1 MKIKLKQMLHSKLI
15 SITFLFLIIFIASLF
30 VVPKIIV
37 SAEASELF
45 SYAPSTASETIPVEE
60 CLSCHQVPE
69 MFLPLESG
77 ERLYL
82 TVDPD
87 AFAASIHGQQEV
99 VCVDCHTEFTG
110 YPHPELAIE
119 NRREVS
125 IQLTQVCMN
134 CHPEEKDLY
143 AKGRHAQEFV
153 KGNLNTALCVDCH
166 TSHQVKDIRNSK
178 VEIAETCQKCHAGI
192 YEIYHSSVHGVALL
206 DDLNFD
212 VPTCSDCHEAHAN
225 TGPGDPG
232 FVLFSPKICESCHA
246 DEILMSKYGV
256 RADVFETY
264 VADFHGT
271 TVAIFEK
278 VSPDQET
285 NKPVCIDCHGVHD
298 IRSPDDENSSVM
310 KENLLET
317 CQRCHPEAT
326 SDFSDSWL
334 GHYTPD
340 LEHNP
345 LVYLVNLFYYVII
358 PGTMGGL
365 FLFIGTDV
373 WRRYKD
379 KRSDDS
385 GGEEE

>member
-1 MKIKLKQMLHSKLI
+1 MKNKLKHMLHSKPI
-15 SITFLFLIIFIASLF
+15 GILFILLIIFIVSLF
-30 VVPKIIV
+30 VFPEIGA
-37 SAEASELF
+37 SAETLGALSHVPMVE
-45 SYAPSTASETIPVEE
+45 TAAIAAEE
-60 CLSCHQVPE
+60 CLSCHQLPG
-69 MFLPLESG
+69 MFLPLENG
-77 ERLYL
+77 EELYL
-82 TVDPD
+82 TVDPE
-87 AFAASIHGQQEV
+87 AFANSIHGQQGK

-110 YPHPELAIE
+110 YPHPEFIIE

-143 AKGRHAQEFV
+143 ATGRHAQEFV

-166 TSHQVKDIRNSK
+166 SSHQVKDIRGSK
-178 VEIAETCQKCHAGI
+178 IEIAQTCQQCHAEV
-192 YEIYHSSVHGVALL
+192 YETYHDSVHGVALL
-206 DDLNFD
+206 DDQNFD
-212 VPTCSDCHEAHAN
+212 VPTCSDCHENHAN

-246 DEILMSKYGV
+246 DEALMSKYGI
-256 RADVFETY
+256 RPDVFESY

-278 VSPDQET
+278 ISPDQET
-285 NKPVCIDCHGVHD
+285 NKPVCVDCHGVHD

-317 CQRCHPEAT
+317 CHRCHPEAN
-326 SDFSDSWL
+326 SDFSDSWMS
-334 GHYTPD
+334 HYTPD

-365 FLFIGTDV
+365 IIFIGTDI
-373 WRRYKD
+373 WRRFKNKGD
-379 KRSDDS
+379 ADI
-385 GGEEE
+385 GGEDE